1 MPQQWNCSCRSIA
14 TRLSMAAMLLT
25 KIRTGGEGAQS
36 QHRVLNEGVDV
47 LVCTPGRLIDLL
59 GKEWVSLNK

>member
-1 MPQQWNCSCRSIA
+1 MW
-14 TRLSMAAMLLT
+14 
-25 KIRTGGEGAQS
+25 GGEGAQS